1 MPFLLHFFRFYYAF
15 LLSFFFFFVFSIV
28 VEVGGWGV
36 RVGGEGR
43 CSGRSGT
50 GGDCSSYW
58 LEPEG
63 VVLLSPC
70 DAYRMFHSECMLVA
84 RPSKCTKDSI
94 LKIQY

>member
-1 MPFLLHFFRFYYAF
+1 MHFLFLSSSSLFFPLWLRW
-15 LLSFFFFFVFSIV
+15 
-28 VEVGGWGV
+28 GGGGVV

-70 DAYRMFHSECMLVA
+70 DAYRMFHSEWMLVA
-84 RPSKCTKDSI
+84 RPTNV
-94 LKIQY
+94 LNIQY

>member
-1 MPFLLHFFRFYYAF
+1 M
-15 LLSFFFFFVFSIV
+15 
-28 VEVGGWGV
+28 VEVGGGVV

-70 DAYRMFHSECMLVA
+70 DAYRMFHSEWMLVA
-84 RPSKCTKDSI
+84 RPTNV
-94 LKIQY
+94 LNIQY